1 MGKSR
6 TKQTLATVSAPAKD
20 SQSLSTPNNLT
31 PKKVDGREKKNPTN
45 LFFCEKEAKMISS
58 FLKIKAVKFQA
69 DYLEWK
75 LDKFDFFG
83 RTNSNESKKLL
94 SFHFS
99 AKEQACLNVIT
110 IDKKLD
116 PLALLSNVKH

>member
-6 TKQTLATVSAPAKD
+6 TKQTLASVTAPAID
-20 SQSLSTPNNLT
+20 SQSRTPNNLT
-31 PKKVDGREKKNPTN
+31 PKKVDGREKKESNQP
-45 LFFCEKEAKMISS
+45 FFLRERSKNDFI

-83 RTNSNESKKLL
+83 RTNSNESKKTVR
-94 SFHFS
+94 FS
-99 AKEQACLNVIT
+99 LQC
-110 IDKKLD
+110 
-116 PLALLSNVKH
+116 